1 MASKPLNLIGVTLR
15 LLSLGRHRLTISIRI
30 DHELEHPA
38 ERAAAAYE
46 QKRLRTEARAMRE
59 HWEHE
64 MISKINWIQ

>member
-1 MASKPLNLIGVTLR
+1 MAPKLLNLIGVTLR
-15 LLSLGRHRLTISIRI
+15 VLSLGRHRLNISIRI
-30 DHELEHPA
+30 DHELEHPG

-46 QKRLRTEARAMRE
+46 QKRLRAEARAMRE